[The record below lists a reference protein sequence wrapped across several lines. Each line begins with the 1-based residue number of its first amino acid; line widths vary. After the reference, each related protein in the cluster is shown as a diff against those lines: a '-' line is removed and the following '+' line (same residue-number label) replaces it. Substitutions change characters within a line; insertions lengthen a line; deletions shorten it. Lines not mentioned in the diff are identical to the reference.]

1 MTFSKSKQVFSKSIL
16 IPLIKHRLNFY
27 KPLILPLEFKLITMK
42 NNKTIAIVL
51 LVFLS
56 SIFSGYAQIFTEDFE
71 GVTAPNLPTDWITTT
86 QGTDG
91 GFYTGNSEDAIAGF
105 FWIIKDHTN
114 FAMSN
119 DDVCMCDKSND
130 FLILPEQDFS
140 TYPETSIFLQ
150 FDTWMENLWG
160 GESMVKVDTGQGW
173 MDVYLME
180 PKAEWQTRV
189 VNLSAFAG
197 CPTVSVAFHYND
209 LGQSGLGLAID
220 DVSIFVPEHQYD
232 VAIYSVENIYS
243 DYPEIPLSQLIPIT
257 HSSTV
262 YNNGKD
268 TLRNLQIIAQSTQTS
283 YKDTVFVSSLAPANY
298 FKAEFADE
306 FIISETGL
314 SSLNYSI
321 LHDHTD
327 EYVSNNLQTYNFAVE
342 DSSMAKESGT
352 FDDAVILFD
361 GESTAQAFT
370 VFADDTLTSVTIKLM
385 FAAATDQIQFYIYE
399 YDNYYGPS
407 IIIDSTQIS
416 FTPATGWTTYSFATD
431 TTSGV
436 GLAAGDYFLAMKK
449 TGAGMTGLCATTDY
463 YVKETTY
470 TSHDEVFFYAF
481 YMDEQSHGGVEG
493 KHHTYLMRPNF
504 GEDQSSS
511 VGMDML
517 STKNDDVLI
526 YPNPSNGIVN
536 ISSEKEIELIQVYD
550 VKGSLVFEIQ
560 NALNP
565 QLDFSSKDKGIYFCR
580 IKQDKQWLSKKIL
593 IE

>member
-1 MTFSKSKQVFSKSIL
+1 M
-16 IPLIKHRLNFY
+16 
-27 KPLILPLEFKLITMK
+27 ILPKMQFL
-42 NNKTIAIVL
+42 L
-51 LVFLS
+51 LVLFLS
-56 SIFSGYAQIFTEDFE
+56 LQYKGNTQVIFTEDFE
-71 GVTAPNLPTDWITTT
+71 NVTTPNLPTNWTTTT

-91 GFYTGNSEDAIAGF
+91 GFYTGDSDDAIAGL
-105 FWIIKDHTN
+105 FWIVKDHTT

-140 TYPETSIFLQ
+140 TYSETTIFLK
-150 FDTWMENLWG
+150 FDTWMEDLWG

-180 PKAEWQTRV
+180 PKAEWQTRL

-197 CPTVSVAFHYND
+197 CSTVSVAFHYND

-220 DVSIFVPEHQYD
+220 DVSIFVPEYQYD
-232 VAIYSVENIYS
+232 AAIYSVENTYS
-243 DYPEIPLSQLIPIT
+243 DYPKIPLTQLIPII

-268 TLRNLQIIAQSTQTS
+268 TLRDLKIIAQSTQTT
-283 YKDTVFVSSLAPANY
+283 YKDTVFVSSLAPADY

-306 FIISETGL
+306 FVIFETGL
-314 SSLNYSI
+314 SNLNYSI
-321 LHDHTD
+321 LHDQTD
-327 EYVSNNLQTYNFAVE
+327 EYVSNNLQSYNFIVE
-342 DSSMAKESGT
+342 DSILAKEAGT

-370 VFADDTLTSVTIKLM
+370 VFVDDTLTSVTIKLM
-385 FAAATDQIQFYIYE
+385 FADATDQIQFYIYE
-399 YDNYYGPS
+399 YDNVYGPS
-407 IIIDSTQIS
+407 VIIDSTQMS
-416 FTPATGWTTYSFATD
+416 FTPTTGWTTYSFATD
-431 TTSGV
+431 TTSGI

-470 TSHDEVFFYAF
+470 TSHSEGPMGFLF
-481 YMDEQSHGGVEG
+481 YMDEQSYGGVEG

-511 VGMDML
+511 VGMDKL
-517 STKNDDVLI
+517 ISLDDAVLI

-536 ISSEKEIELIQVYD
+536 ISSEKEIELLQVYD
-550 VKGSLVFEIQ
+550 LKGTLIFEIQ
-560 NALNP
+560 DTQNP
-565 QLDFSSKDKGIYFCR
+565 QLDFSSMDKGIYFCR